1 MLGRRVSF
9 VLPSSAT
16 SSNLQSQI
24 KSNRHSAVVTVGG
37 SSRSPRQHFVA
48 IGFGKMKRRRLGAVA
63 ALTAG
68 GFGHAHPPACLAFT
82 LPGSPTPPS
91 VGIRHR
97 AAAIHSVSLDPSPF
111 KSCKKRTHENNR
123 SPNTKIPDTATTGA
137 TALSAF
143 WARGTDTPPADER
156 RRDGNS
162 FLRRILPRDSTSS
175 NSESVSFS
183 RSADGPEG
191 ENRKRTTGRPRR
203 SSSSQSSPAKA
214 SPTARY
220 YYVSPATL
228 HERCPQWTPGA
239 GPIDLA
245 EECPL
250 DDIDNDSSSAL
261 FVGASVPDELSE
273 RLHLQERGPPVAR
286 ATSSAATPNVPA
298 GLAVDGPSTGGGEE
312 AAAAVPP
319 RSEEPRAQ
327 QKEKAASR
335 LVEETLDG
343 FIHRHALHTVSPSQ
357 VTVVSSV
364 QLKGYLFIII
374 TSICV
379 GSIVHSPSH
388 HFTLCTPT
396 SKPFN
401 FYI

>member
-1 MLGRRVSF
+1 
-9 VLPSSAT
+9 
-16 SSNLQSQI
+16 
-24 KSNRHSAVVTVGG
+24 
-37 SSRSPRQHFVA
+37 
-48 IGFGKMKRRRLGAVA
+48 MKRRRLGAVA

-82 LPGSPTPPS
+82 LPGSPTPPA
-91 VGIRHR
+91 VGIHR
-97 AAAIHSVSLDPSPF
+97 RGASIHPVSLDPPF
-111 KSCKKRTHENNR
+111 KWCKRQTHENNR
-123 SPNTKIPDTATTGA
+123 SPKIPATSGTSATT
-137 TALSAF
+137 LWAF

-162 FLRRILPRDSTSS
+162 FLRRILPRDSNSA

-183 RSADGPEG
+183 RSADGLEG
-191 ENRKRTTGRPRR
+191 ENRKRTTGRPPPPGQSSASSV
-203 SSSSQSSPAKA
+203 SSSARA

-250 DDIDNDSSSAL
+250 EEDVDSDSSSAL
-261 FVGASVPDELSE
+261 FVGAYVPDELSE
-273 RLHLQERGPPVAR
+273 RLHLQIQERAPHVAR
-286 ATSSAATPNVPA
+286 ASTVTQNVPA

-312 AAAAVPP
+312 AAAAALPP
-319 RSEEPRAQ
+319 SAEPRAQQKEQ

-335 LVEETLDG
+335 LVEEALDG

-357 VTVVSSV
+357 VTSS
-364 QLKGYLFIII
+364 LLSSKDMPFILLF
-374 TSICV
+374 ICV
-379 GSIVHSPSH
+379 GSIHSPFSPFH
-388 HFTLCTPT
+388 LCLPY
-396 SKPFN
+396 KN
-401 FYI
+401 YR